1 MTILVVEDEPD
12 LARHIAGALTRCGHA
27 AEVRHDGKEALETA
41 LNRRPDLIVLDVN
54 LPSMDGFT
62 ILSRLRQSQSSSRVI
77 MLTSHGD
84 VESRLRGLNGGA
96 DDYLAKPFSMDEL
109 VARVN
114 VLGRRGG
121 ALAEEN
127 VLKAGDVVMDVPQRK
142 VTRKGEKIELSP
154 REFEVLQ
161 ILMKEPARVFSR
173 NDICERIWQREH
185 QYDTRTVEI
194 FIMRLRKKLELDDGA
209 NLIRTVRGAGYQMAV
224 NE

>member
-1 MTILVVEDEPD
+1 MQILVVEDEPD
-12 LARHIAGALTRCGHA
+12 LARHIAGALTRSGHA
-27 AEVRHDGKEALETA
+27 ADVRHDGKEALDAA
-41 LNRRPDLIVLDVN
+41 LNHRPDLIVLDVN
-54 LPSMDGFT
+54 LPTMDGFT
-62 ILSRLRQSQSSSRVI
+62 VLTRLRQAQSSSRVI

-142 VTRKGEKIELSP
+142 VTRNGYKIEL
-154 REFEVLQ
+154 
-161 ILMKEPARVFSR
+161 
-173 NDICERIWQREH
+173 
-185 QYDTRTVEI
+185 
-194 FIMRLRKKLELDDGA
+194 
-209 NLIRTVRGAGYQMAV
+209 
-224 NE
+224 

>member
-1 MTILVVEDEPD
+1 MQILVVEDEPE
-12 LARHIAGALTRCGHA
+12 LARHIAGALTRSGHA
-27 AEVRHDGKEALETA
+27 TEVRHDGLEALTLA
-41 LNRRPDLIVLDVN
+41 LSRRPDLIVLDLN
-54 LPSMDGFT
+54 LPSLDGFS
-62 ILSRLRQSQSSSRVI
+62 ILKRLRKEQVTSRVI
-77 MLTSHGD
+77 ILTAHGE
-84 VESRLRGLNGGA
+84 VENRVKGLNAGA

-121 ALAEEN
+121 AIAEAE
-127 VLKAGDVVMDVPQRK
+127 VVMVGDVVMDVPKRR

-161 ILMKEPARVFSR
+161 ILMKEPGRTFTRS
-173 NDICERIWQREH
+173 DICERIWQREH

-209 NLIRTVRGAGYQMAV
+209 NLIHTVRGVGYQMLV
-224 NE
+224 TL